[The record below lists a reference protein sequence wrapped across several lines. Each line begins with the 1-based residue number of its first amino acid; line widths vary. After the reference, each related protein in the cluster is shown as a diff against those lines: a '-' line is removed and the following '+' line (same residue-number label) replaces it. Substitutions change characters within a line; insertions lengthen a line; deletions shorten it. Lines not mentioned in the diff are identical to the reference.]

1 MRFPDTKSLI
11 VPKAKVV
18 KYLLS
23 ASHPVGQGKARWFE
37 RHGFTAGHWQILA
50 ERLRDHA
57 VENEIEATEESPFGI
72 RYIIEGTVLL
82 VHNGCGY
89 EVEFVTLDGETVA
102 VVSLSSDN
110 VRPVGKGEIAHA
122 R

>member
-1 MRFPDTKSLI
+1 MRFPDTESLI

-72 RYIIEGTVLL
+72 RYIIEGPLKCPD
-82 VHNGCGY
+82 GQ
-89 EVEFVTLDGETVA
+89 EPAIRAIWFVETDETSPRFVTAYPLKR
-102 VVSLSSDN
+102 S
-110 VRPVGKGEIAHA
+110 VR
-122 R
+122 